1 MCLQNISHKRG
12 REGVHWL
19 SSRDFYSWE
28 GRMEQLIPWW
38 GQHRV
43 EMTIYIV
50 EGREEHVGSHQLT
63 PAPEGFTLA
72 SWEISFR
79 TCTISDLKCTRTQ
92 VQVTQGPGEQW
103 RQKLRDLLEGGWARS
118 RREWWCRGW
127 GERAAGGGGLTVCP
141 PWWLSW
147 GPEWAAPL

>member
-1 MCLQNISHKRG
+1 
-12 REGVHWL
+12 
-19 SSRDFYSWE
+19 
-28 GRMEQLIPWW
+28 MEQLIPWC

-43 EMTIYIV
+43 EMTVYIV

-72 SWEISFR
+72 SWGTSFR

-103 RQKLRDLLEGGWARS
+103 QQKLRDLLEGGWARS
-118 RREWWCRGW
+118 RREWWCGVGGRGQQVEA
-127 GERAAGGGGLTVCP
+127 GSRCALPGGSPGAQSGQLPFSLCLENPSERESTCD
-141 PWWLSW
+141 
-147 GPEWAAPL
+147 

>member
-1 MCLQNISHKRG
+1 
-12 REGVHWL
+12 
-19 SSRDFYSWE
+19 
-28 GRMEQLIPWW
+28 MEQLIPWW

-43 EMTIYIV
+43 EMTVYIV

-103 RQKLRDLLEGGWARS
+103 QQKLRDLLEGGWARS
-118 RREWWCRGW
+118 RREWWCH
-127 GERAAGGGGLTVCP
+127 GGQGSRWRQAHSVPSLVA
-141 PWWLSW
+141 LL
-147 GPEWAAPL
+147 GPRVGSSPLASVSKTQVREKVPVIKGRKRLL